1 MGAKFIKLDKTVLY
15 VIKKIK
21 YQNQRGGINRIFD
34 KFTKILDFQHITK
47 DSLSGRVNQL
57 LKSNQ
62 LINKINRSKEPF
74 VLNKDMVGMSIIDMI
89 PSIQHSPSS
98 KILDTSE
105 NLLDSFE
112 AMPSLS
118 MQVNLIETPKEVD
131 DASINSK
138 KIDQSEYFGDKTLE
152 KAKFNRLK
160 TIIF

>member
-1 MGAKFIKLDKTVLY
+1 MDKAVLY

-21 YQNQRGGINRIFD
+21 YQNKRGGINRIFD

-62 LINKINRSKEPF
+62 LINQINRSKEPF

-89 PSIQHSPSS
+89 PYIQHSPSS

-118 MQVNLIETPKEVD
+118 M
-131 DASINSK
+131 
-138 KIDQSEYFGDKTLE
+138 
-152 KAKFNRLK
+152 
-160 TIIF
+160 

>member
-1 MGAKFIKLDKTVLY
+1 MGTKFIKLDKTILY

-21 YQNQRGGINRIFD
+21 DQHQRAGINRIFD

-47 DSLSGRVNQL
+47 DSLCDRVNQL

-62 LINKINRSKEPF
+62 LINKINRRKEPF
-74 VLNKDMVGMSIIDMI
+74 FLKEDMIGMSIIDMI
-89 PSIQHSPSS
+89 PYIQHSPSS

-105 NLLDSFE
+105 NRLDSFE
-112 AMPSLS
+112 AMPSLP
-118 MQVNLIETPKEVD
+118 MQVNLIETPKEAE
-131 DASINSK
+131 DANINSN
-138 KIDQSEYFGDKTLE
+138 KIDQSEYFDNKTFK